1 MQVQQLLH
9 PRYEFKCDIILHHV
23 STCITNKLA
32 TMHATYVMNIFH
44 TWCNLASSSKWLQR
58 ICIKNQSHTL
68 CYLNWM
74 KITDVFCVVHV
85 GSYLCS
91 YLFMITPH
99 LKCTNG
105 SDYKIL
111 VTDMLSKQYI
121 LISQSVLLYCL
132 TPSYITCRLNYVII
146 VASTL
151 SDEIVMSLTY
161 ESSYKATSVTCL
173 KRNVHEIKQKTSPNL
188 SYTTT

>member
-74 KITDVFCVVHV
+74 KITGVLCVVHV

-99 LKCTNG
+99 LKYTNG
-105 SDYKIL
+105 SDYKLL
-111 VTDMLSKQYI
+111 VTDVLSKLCI

-132 TPSYITCRLNYVII
+132 TPSYITCRLILCH
-146 VASTL
+146 SFQQL
-151 SDEIVMSLTY
+151 SHPRYEFQMRLWCLTY

-173 KRNVHEIKQKTSPNL
+173 KRFPW
-188 SYTTT
+188 